1 MHDILLSNRDT
12 LLLTGPMV
20 FMLLL
25 AVLRLDGHLAT
36 PARSL
41 ARRPVHRP
49 VHLFDSHGEIIL
61 TDPDG
66 RPSVPVLP
74 HETPKQPR
82 KNGVSARKIEAIY
95 YLDNKTGYL

>member
-1 MHDILLSNRDT
+1 VHEILLSNRDT

-25 AVLRLDGHLAT
+25 ALLRLDGHLAT

-41 ARRPVHRP
+41 ARRPVHQ
-49 VHLFDSHGEIIL
+49 FDSHGEIIL

-66 RPSVPVLP
+66 RPSAPGP
-74 HETPKQPR
+74 PR
-82 KNGVSARKIEAIY
+82 EMPQQTRQHKWQKNRSNLLLR
-95 YLDNKTGYL
+95 